1 MRWAGAVLLA
11 VGLAGC
17 AAPGLKTLDG
27 LSGVAPQIELAQTP
41 FYPQEDYQCGPAALA
56 TVLNAAGQETTPEA
70 LVGQVFLPARQGSL
84 QIEMLAA
91 VPRHGLVGTR
101 IPPRMDALLSELSA
115 GNPVLVMQNLGLS
128 WAPSWHYAVAIGYD
142 LAKRELVLRSG
153 PYPRMVMP
161 FNTFENTWARSE
173 HWAIVA
179 LPPDRLSATGTES
192 AVVDA
197 LVAFQRLAP
206 VAETQRGFATAHARF
221 PDNATL
227 AVGLANSQYVQHDLA
242 AAEATLRAALAR
254 QPEQAVVANNL
265 ANVLLDRGAFDEAER
280 LVEPVATHSGPWQK
294 AGQAT
299 LARIRKARNES
310 TVRGA
315 S

>member
-1 MRWAGAVLLA
+1 MRWVVAVLLA
-11 VGLAGC
+11 LTLMGC
-17 AAPGLKTLDG
+17 AAPGLKALDG
-27 LSGVAPQIELAQTP
+27 LSGVAPRVELSQTP

-56 TVLNAAGQETTPEA
+56 TVLNAAGQDTTPEA
-70 LVGQVFLPARQGSL
+70 LAGQVFLPARQGSL

-101 IPPRMDALLSELSA
+101 IPPRIDALLAELSA

-161 FNTFENTWARSE
+161 FNTFERTWARSE
-173 HWAIVA
+173 HWAMVA

-206 VAETQRGFATAHARF
+206 VADTLRGFETAYARF
-221 PDNATL
+221 PANAML
-227 AVGLANSQYVQHDLA
+227 AVGLANSQYAQGNLA
-242 AAEATLRAALAR
+242 AAEQTLRTALQR
-254 QPEQAVVANNL
+254 QPGQAVIANNL
-265 ANVLLDRGAFDEAER
+265 ANVLLERGAFDEAEQ
-280 LVEPVATHSGPWQK
+280 LAAPVASRAGPWQE
-294 AGQAT
+294 AGRAT
-299 LARIRKARNES
+299 LNKVRKARQ
-310 TVRGA
+310 A
-315 S
+315 SSR

>member
-1 MRWAGAVLLA
+1 MRWVVAALLA
-11 VGLAGC
+11 LTLMGC
-17 AAPGLKTLDG
+17 AAPGLKALDG
-27 LSGVAPQIELAQTP
+27 LSGVAPRVELSQTP

-56 TVLNAAGQETTPEA
+56 TVLNAAGQDTTPEA
-70 LVGQVFLPARQGSL
+70 LAGQVFLPARQGSL

-101 IPPRMDALLSELSA
+101 IPPRIDALLAELSA

-153 PYPRMVMP
+153 PYPRMVMS
-161 FNTFENTWARSE
+161 FNTFERTWARSE
-173 HWAIVA
+173 HWAMVA

-206 VAETQRGFATAHARF
+206 VADTLRGFETAYARF

-227 AVGLANSQYVQHDLA
+227 AVGLANSQYAQGNLA
-242 AAEATLRAALAR
+242 AAEQTLRTALLR
-254 QPEQAVVANNL
+254 QPGQAVIANNL
-265 ANVLLDRGAFDEAER
+265 ANVLLERGAFDEAER
-280 LVEPVATHSGPWQK
+280 LAEPVATHAGPWQE
-294 AGQAT
+294 AGRAT
-299 LARIRKARNES
+299 LDRVRKTRQ
-310 TVRGA
+310 A
-315 S
+315 SSR